1 MDFIIYLL
9 IGLFMGLFG
18 GLLGIG
24 GSVIMIPALVFIY
37 GENQHLYQ
45 AAAMF
50 CNFSVGISAA
60 FIHKKANAI
69 MMDVVKWIVPFAII
83 GVILGVAMSNS
94 SLFAGRDSSYLLAR
108 VYGLF
113 MLYVV
118 IYNVL
123 RLRSLIKGSGSFE
136 FSGVRRSGRLAS
148 LCGFLTGLPAGLLGI
163 GGGIVCTPMQQFFLK
178 MPFKRAI
185 SNSTATFASIALIGA
200 VYKNMTL
207 GQHGIE
213 IMDSV
218 RIAIGVIPGAI
229 VGAVVGSKYLY
240 SLPKNIVRIVFI
252 VVVGLACYKLLTVA
266 PGS

>member
-1 MDFIIYLL
+1 MDFIIYLI

-24 GSVIMIPALVFIY
+24 GSVIMIPALVFVY

-50 CNFSVGISAA
+50 CNFFVGISAA
-60 FIHKKANAI
+60 IIHKKADAI
-69 MMDVVKWIVPFAII
+69 MMDVVKWIVPFAIVS
-83 GVILGVAMSNS
+83 VILGVTISNS
-94 SLFAGRDSSYLLAR
+94 SLFAGRAKSYLLAR

-123 RLRSLIKGSGSFE
+123 RLGMLAKGWGSFE
-136 FSGVRRSGRLAS
+136 VSGVRKSGRLAS
-148 LCGFLTGLPAGLLGI
+148 LCGFITGLPAGLLGI
-163 GGGIVCTPMQQFFLK
+163 GGGIVCTPTQQLFLK

-185 SNSTATFASIALIGA
+185 SNSAATFASISLIGA
-200 VYKNMTL
+200 IYKNVTL
-207 GQHGIE
+207 GQHSIA
-213 IMDSV
+213 IADSV

-229 VGAVVGSKYLY
+229 VGAVIGSKYLY
-240 SLPKNIVRIVFI
+240 KLPKNIVRIIFI
-252 VVVGLACYKLLTVA
+252 LVAGLACYKLLTVS